1 MAPGQAVAGLLL
13 LAATGLGGVAEGPG
27 LAFSEDVLSL
37 FGTNRSLSA
46 AQLRRL
52 LEQLGAAPSEGAPES
67 SQLHFNQVW
76 RVALLLC
83 GCSSCLAALL
93 LGLSAEGTF
102 ARFFKFPG
110 SSFISQPR
118 LVKQGER
125 TS

>member
-52 LEQLGAAPSEGAPES
+52 LEQLGAAPGEGAPES

-83 GCSSCLAALL
+83 GCSSCLAAAAV
-93 LGLSAEGTF
+93 GAECRRNFCQIFQVPGQQLY
-102 ARFFKFPG
+102 FPAQASETG
-110 SSFISQPR
+110 
-118 LVKQGER
+118 
-125 TS
+125 